1 MLTVKACKHFE
12 LGGDK
17 RTKWS
22 SPKLHFLFFYEDS
35 KILSLCSFKKKVG
48 GGVAEV
54 ITNKPVKA
62 WGN

>member
-1 MLTVKACKHFE
+1 MLVIMRCKHFE

-17 RTKWS
+17 RAKWS
-22 SPKLHFLFFYEDS
+22 SPKLHLLFFYENS
-35 KILSLCSFKKKVG
+35 KILNLCSLKKKVG

-54 ITNKPVKA
+54 ITNKPMKA